1 MLIYINYKSIVVLFL
16 VNEILFKRNNT
27 SKVLVKILKIFKET
41 VALKIK
47 RSSGHIVK
55 ETKSIAFIWGKEL
68 INSKRKTMFVWD
80 YFALYKNQNAVQA
93 FLFSIRKFILK
104 KSYYT
109 PLQAWFCSRFSK
121 NLSLSVSKILRNW
134 LPIRKF
140 GHNRWHGKIW
150 QISTNGRRKK
160 LILWIVPRKNF
171 QC

>member
-1 MLIYINYKSIVVLFL
+1 MLIYINYKIIVVLFL

-55 ETKSIAFIWGKEL
+55 ETYGEKNGGKEL
-68 INSKRKTMFVWD
+68 INSKRKIMNVWD

-93 FLFSIRKFILK
+93 FVFSIRKFILK

-109 PLQAWFCSRFSK
+109 PFQAWFCSRFSK

-160 LILWIVPRKNF
+160 SILWIVPRKNF
-171 QC
+171 QF